1 MIQCS
6 GDGLLTLLVEGM
18 TSLEDHVITNDGNS
32 PYRPAMLLGLCGTI
46 FSITLFGF
54 SQNFAWAVSA
64 RLLWGLLNG
73 NIGVVKTYLSEVRTT
88 YCVIMTPHYVTV
100 TCRCVMIAIKPGGFH

>member
-1 MIQCS
+1 MI
-6 GDGLLTLLVEGM
+6 
-18 TSLEDHVITNDGNS
+18 SLKDHVITGERNF

-73 NIGVVKTYLSEVRTT
+73 NIGVVKTYLSEVCTS
-88 YCVIMTPHYVTV
+88 VSS
-100 TCRCVMIAIKPGGFH
+100 

>member
-1 MIQCS
+1 
-6 GDGLLTLLVEGM
+6 
-18 TSLEDHVITNDGNS
+18 
-32 PYRPAMLLGLCGTI
+32 MLLGLCGTI

-73 NIGVVKTYLSEVRTT
+73 NIGVVKTYLSEVP
-88 YCVIMTPHYVTV
+88 VIVIPHHVIIVTH
-100 TCRCVMIAIKPGGFH
+100 RYVMILIKLEVSL

>member
-1 MIQCS
+1 
-6 GDGLLTLLVEGM
+6 
-18 TSLEDHVITNDGNS
+18 
-32 PYRPAMLLGLCGTI
+32 MLLGLCGTI

-73 NIGVVKTYLSEVRTT
+73 NIGVVKTYLSEV
-88 YCVIMTPHYVTV
+88 YIVCHCNPSM
-100 TCRCVMIAIKPGGFH
+100 

>member
-1 MIQCS
+1 MI
-6 GDGLLTLLVEGM
+6 T
-18 TSLEDHVITNDGNS
+18 TNDS
-32 PYRPAMLLGLCGTI
+32 FCRPAMLLGLCGTI

-73 NIGVVKTYLSEVRTT
+73 NIGVVKTYLSEVCIVCH
-88 YCVIMTPHYVTV
+88 CVTITPYFVTIH
-100 TCRCVMIAIKPGGFH
+100 TGM